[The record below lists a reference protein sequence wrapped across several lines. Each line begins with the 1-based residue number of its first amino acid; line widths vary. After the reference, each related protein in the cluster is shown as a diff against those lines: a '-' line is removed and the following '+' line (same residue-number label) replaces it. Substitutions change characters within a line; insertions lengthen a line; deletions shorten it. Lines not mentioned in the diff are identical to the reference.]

1 VIKDMRT
8 GAEPPTPSNRS
19 FGLVFVVFFAIV
31 GLWPLPWGDP
41 VRVWALAA
49 SGATL
54 VCALVWPS
62 LLQGPNRLWM
72 RFGVLLHTITSPIV
86 LGIIFYLLILPVG
99 VVRRWFGADP
109 LSLRRDA
116 SRTSYWEPREPP
128 GPPPESMND
137 QF

>member
-1 VIKDMRT
+1 MIKDMRT
-8 GAEPPTPSNRS
+8 ATEAPMPSNRS
-19 FGLVFVVFFAIV
+19 FGVVFAVFFAIV
-31 GLWPLPWGDP
+31 GLWPLPWGGQ

-49 SGATL
+49 AAATL
-54 VCALVWPS
+54 VCAFVWPS
-62 LLQGPNRLWM
+62 LLQVPNRLWM
-72 RFGVLLHTITSPIV
+72 RFGALLHAITSPIA
-86 LGIIFYLLILPVG
+86 LGIIFYVLILPVG

-116 SRTSYWEPREPP
+116 TRTSYWEPREPP

>member
-1 VIKDMRT
+1 MIKDTRT
-8 GAEPPTPSNRS
+8 GAEPHIPTNRS

-72 RFGVLLHTITSPIV
+72 RFGALLHTITSPIV
-86 LGIIFYLLILPVG
+86 LGIIFYVLILPVG

>member
-1 VIKDMRT
+1 MIEDMRT
-8 GAEPPTPSNRS
+8 AKDPPMPSNRS
-19 FGLVFVVFFAIV
+19 FGLVFVVFFALV
-31 GLWPLPWGDP
+31 GLWPLPWGGQ

-49 SGATL
+49 SGAIL
-54 VCALVWPS
+54 LCALVWPS

-72 RFGVLLHTITSPIV
+72 RFGALLHTITSPIV
-86 LGIIFYLLILPVG
+86 LGIIFYALILPVG